1 MNNATISGY
10 IPQGTEGKSPIR
22 VRTLDNGQMGID
34 FPLRV
39 RRAYVRGEK
48 AVYDYINCSYMV
60 KAESKLLEYM
70 HPGDSVIV
78 NGRVQCDSYTNAKG
92 ERAYWNGVHVREL
105 ELIGSS
111 SGANVTV
118 IRGHLAKDAAVRST
132 NSTMVMEYTVAVRR
146 NENKTDFIRCTSFAK
161 DFSKL
166 APLMVKGLGVTVIG
180 HIQTGSYEKDG
191 QTIYTFSII
200 VDRLILENDK
210 NQTRDSASASAAP
223 KSTSTSSTSFT
234 DGFEE
239 MPEMDDDDDV
249 PF

>member
-10 IPQGTEGKSPIR
+10 IPKGSEGKSPIR
-22 VRTLDNGQMGID
+22 VRTLDNGRIGID

-39 RRAYVRGEK
+39 RRAYARGEK

-60 KAESKLLEYM
+60 KAESKLPEYM

-78 NGRVQCDSYTNAKG
+78 NGRVQCDSYTKANG
-92 ERAYWNGVHVREL
+92 ERAYWNGVRVREL

-118 IRGHLAKDAAVRST
+118 IRGHLTKDAVVRST
-132 NSTMVMEYTVAVRR
+132 NSSMVMEYTVAVRR
-146 NENKTDFIRCTSFAK
+146 NENTTDFIRCTSFAK
-161 DFSKL
+161 DFSNL

-180 HIQTGSYEKDG
+180 HVQTGSYEKDG

-200 VDRLILENDK
+200 ADRLILENDK
-210 NQTRDSASASAAP
+210 NQTRDSVSASASP
-223 KSTSTSSTSFT
+223 KSTSTQNFNS